1 MKSIIEEL
9 WEVRDTL
16 STGSLKEPEIKKAI
30 MDAIDELDNGK
41 IRVANRY
48 NGVWSVNEWVK
59 KAILLYYRVSEEH
72 IISEG
77 HHRYFDKIPLKY
89 DGWDS
94 GKFQSAKVRVVPGA
108 TVRKGSF
115 IEGGS
120 IIMPSFID
128 IGSHIGMGS
137 FIDTW
142 ATIGACAQIGKNA
155 HIGGGVGIGGVFEPL
170 SSKPVIIEDNCYIGA
185 RSEISEGVIVEEGSV
200 ISMGVFLSQSTRI
213 YDRDADDV
221 FFGRVPSGSVV
232 VPGTLPGSDG
242 QTETYAA
249 IIVKTLNRKPDKK
262 ELEKLLRG

>member
-16 STGSLKEPEIKKAI
+16 SAGSLREPEIKKAI
-30 MDAIDELDNGK
+30 MDAIDELDSGK

-48 NGVWSVNEWVK
+48 NGKWSVNEWVK
-59 KAILLYYRVSEEH
+59 KAILLYYRVSENH

-94 GKFQSAKVRVVPGA
+94 GKFESAGVRVVPGA

-115 IEGGS
+115 VEKGS
-120 IIMPSFID
+120 VIMPSFID
-128 IGSHIGMGS
+128 IGSHIGAGS

-142 ATIGACAQIGKNA
+142 STIGACAQIGKNV
-155 HIGGGVGIGGVFEPL
+155 HIGGGAGIGGVFEPL
-170 SSKPVIIEDNCYIGA
+170 SSQPVIIEDNCYIGA

-200 ISMGVFLSQSTRI
+200 VSMGVFLSQSTRI
-213 YDRDADDV
+213 YDREADEI

-232 VPGTLPGSDG
+232 VSGVLPGSDG

-249 IIVKTLNRKPDKK
+249 IIVKTLDRKPDKK
-262 ELEKLLRG
+262 ELEELLRG